1 MEIFD
6 FDSKIK
12 GCEQRMEGDTSAL
25 MPAATSETRKQQTVT
40 IMSAIVAIPNSIF
53 IHQFAIDKFSW
64 QVVIKMEKETSR
76 PSVNLADAL
85 NNQVPSSSS

>member
-1 MEIFD
+1 
-6 FDSKIK
+6 
-12 GCEQRMEGDTSAL
+12 MEGDTSAL

-40 IMSAIVAIPNSIF
+40 IIAIVAIVAIVAIIAIVAIPNSIF
-53 IHQFAIDKFSW
+53 IHQFAIDKLSW